1 MSQTTGRTKT
11 LRTSRNA
18 IKIINQA
25 DLHAQAV
32 QLNRTL
38 RQIGATS
45 VAVASF
51 EVLRPRH

>member
-25 DLHAQAV
+25 ALCYPNALTLTAFNRAV
-32 QLNRTL
+32 T
-38 RQIGATS
+38 G
-45 VAVASF
+45 VG
-51 EVLRPRH
+51 